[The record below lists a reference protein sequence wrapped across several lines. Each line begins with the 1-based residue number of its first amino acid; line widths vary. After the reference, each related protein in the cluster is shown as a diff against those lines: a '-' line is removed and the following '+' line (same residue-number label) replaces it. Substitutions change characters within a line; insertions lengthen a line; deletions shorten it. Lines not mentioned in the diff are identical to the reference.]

1 MNKALSGKMAAW
13 LGHVRAAGERGMSVR
28 AYASAK
34 GLSANAMYQAK
45 SQLMKVG
52 ALPRSSAPGRAGKA
66 AKRSGFIAARVVASA
81 GSVQCR
87 LSHVSGW
94 RIECES
100 LPPAEWLASVL
111 RSAAHV
117 AG

>member
-1 MNKALSGKMAAW
+1 MSVELSEKMSAW
-13 LGHVRAAGERGMSVR
+13 LVHVRAASEQGVSVR
-28 AYASAK
+28 AYASSQ

-45 SQLMKVG
+45 AQLTTVG
-52 ALPRSSAPGRAGKA
+52 AWPRVSRHLKSSGKPVEHSRFVRAK
-66 AKRSGFIAARVVASA
+66 VVPASMP
-81 GSVQCR
+81 CR

-111 RSAAHV
+111 RSVAHV

>member
-1 MNKALSGKMAAW
+1 MSAELSEQMSAW
-13 LGHVRAAGERGMSVR
+13 LVHVRAASEQGMSVR
-28 AYASAK
+28 AYASSQS
-34 GLSANAMYQAK
+34 LSANAMYQAK
-45 SQLMKVG
+45 AQLMKVG
-52 ALPRSSAPGRAGKA
+52 AWPRATVGRRVSLRRREPSRFVA
-66 AKRSGFIAARVVASA
+66 AKVVTPPMP
-81 GSVQCR
+81 CR

-100 LPPAEWLASVL
+100 LPPAEWLVSVL